1 MSSTVARGHGTRHS
15 RGSHARPLH
24 SRLPFVATVLYS
36 PLFRLHKLHA
46 AEWSSGYP
54 PEVLQVAAGELQRA
68 AQHHH
73 ALIAYVVAPKLQAPQ
88 VWVSEDGCAE
98 VVTGIAVEEATGQP
112 AQGRCVCE
120 LYTMKGWELGP
131 PHGIP

>member
-1 MSSTVARGHGTRHS
+1 MAHGTAVAPTPDRSTH
-15 RGSHARPLH
+15 GCPLWPLSYTH
-24 SRLPFVATVLYS
+24 

-54 PEVLQVAAGELQRA
+54 PEVLQVAARELQRA
-68 AQHHH
+68 TQHHH